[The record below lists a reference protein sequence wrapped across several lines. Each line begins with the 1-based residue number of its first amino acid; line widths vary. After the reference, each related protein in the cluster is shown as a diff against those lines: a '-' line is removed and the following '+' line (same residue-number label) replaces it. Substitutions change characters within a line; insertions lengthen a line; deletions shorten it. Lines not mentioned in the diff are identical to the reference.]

1 MQLDIVHSESRVNQ
15 FQKKLLTYIDN
26 KNKNKVRIE
35 PSSVFVPHQLGSV
48 ELYHGKKGFSVRQ
61 DDKKYHIKKY
71 FTDPI
76 IRNVNKEQLKA
87 FLKAGYLSLNQMD
100 DGEFSLKAKMRL
112 NGGGPIG
119 AAIGVFLGK
128 AAVSV
133 IGHGAILVIS
143 GLTGPAA
150 PYTFFA
156 LEACLAPVIESTSMA
171 GAVAGGIALGV
182 ATGPV

>member
-1 MQLDIVHSESRVNQ
+1 ME
-15 FQKKLLTYIDN
+15 
-26 KNKNKVRIE
+26 
-35 PSSVFVPHQLGSV
+35 
-48 ELYHGKKGFSVRQ
+48 
-61 DDKKYHIKKY
+61 
-71 FTDPI
+71 
-76 IRNVNKEQLKA
+76 
-87 FLKAGYLSLNQMD
+87 
-100 DGEFSLKAKMRL
+100 DGEFSLQAKGRV

-133 IGHGAILVIS
+133 VGHGSLLLIS

-156 LEACLAPVIESTSMA
+156 LEACLGHQIEIASMA